1 MLKTQLDINF
11 EEILLM
17 KENIIIHDFIDVAIQ
32 SGGWMLLDRVCLNNR
47 IISLIGEPTE
57 SVEFDEEKIRTSKEL
72 LKELL
77 EIAISNNRVSRN
89 DVKGLAEMSSEL
101 RDILTP
107 PPSVVNALFSQY
119 YETSE
124 KEATDYFHLM
134 NVTNGYIEKNISS
147 QEEVVVKKSHFMV
160 QTKLETSHFEEAEI
174 CDYCFESEGYGKL
187 NNRNKRIIRMNV
199 KGESWGFSYSQ
210 KPIIKEECIFMPE
223 EHKPMIINRQ
233 LQETMLNLLDI
244 YPHYFITY
252 NPKVVSELTHGYLYG
267 GEASTPLIQAE
278 NDFMFDIPG
287 FVTVSAS
294 LVEWPVSVIRL
305 KTTSKKNLINV
316 IEYLTLKWQQ
326 YSYPSLDI
334 IAKTE
339 DGLDLHTVI
348 STFRKEEEAYV
359 AELILQDASEAF
371 VRTPDY
377 EALLSNKENKVDFLG
392 VVNLKDHNLTNEEI
406 TSVMEGNYEKQQIF
420 KKTPE
425 GQQAFVRFIDTL

>member
-1 MLKTQLDINF
+1 MLKTQQDINF

-17 KENIIIHDFIDVAIQ
+17 KENRIIHDFIDVAIQ

-47 IISLIGEPTE
+47 IISLIGEPTGF
-57 SVEFDEEKIRTSKEL
+57 VEFDEEKIGTSKEL

-77 EIAISNNRVSRN
+77 EIAVSNNRVSKTDIR
-89 DVKGLAEMSSEL
+89 GLAEMSSEL
-101 RDILTP
+101 RDLLTP

-134 NVTNGYIEKNISS
+134 NVTNGYIEEKTSSKN
-147 QEEVVVKKSHFMV
+147 EVMINKDRFII
-160 QTKLETSHFEEAEI
+160 QTKPETSHFEEAET
-174 CDYCFESEGYGKL
+174 CDYCFESEGHGRL

-210 KPIIKEECIFMPE
+210 KPSIKEECIFMPE

-244 YPHYFITY
+244 YPHYFIAY
-252 NPKVVSELTHGYLYG
+252 NPKIVSELAHGYLYG

-339 DGLDLHTVI
+339 DGVDLHTVI
-348 STFRKEEEAYV
+348 STFRREEDAYV

-371 VRTPDY
+371 VRTTEYDS
-377 EALLSNKENKVDFLG
+377 LLLNKENKVDFLG
-392 VVNLKDHNLTNEEI
+392 VVNLKDNNLTNEEI
-406 TSVMEGNYEKQQIF
+406 TTIMEKNYEKQQLF